1 MHSSARVLLV
11 KTLLSRI
18 GIRKSVIVHPALR
31 WLAVVFWTA
40 AIFAFSA
47 VSSLAS
53 PFEPLHD
60 FILRKLAH
68 IGEYMILTALLFWA
82 LRGHIARNSYA
93 LLIAAVMAVLY
104 AFSDEWHQ
112 TFVPGREGSLLDVGI
127 DALGIGMC
135 LWSTKQLQSL
145 HARLLAGFGEPEA
158 AAFQK

>member
-11 KTLLSRI
+11 KTLLSCI
-18 GIRKSVIVHPALR
+18 GIHKSVIVHPALR
-31 WLAVVFWTA
+31 WLAVVLWTA

-47 VSSLAS
+47 VPSLAS

-60 FILRKLAH
+60 FRLRKL
-68 IGEYMILTALLFWA
+68 
-82 LRGHIARNSYA
+82 ARNSYA